1 MHYVF
6 VTKPFNV
13 IIGFRN
19 TIVRLIMLFPSS
31 WWFVLN
37 FFNKHFMCSVI
48 GIVQNENKK
57 ILLLNHKYRPDPIAY
72 PAGWLRKGEDPL
84 CAIAR
89 EIKEGTNFIVEPI
102 RILSVGSS
110 KKNSHLEF
118 VVEAKFV
125 GGEFRASNEIKDY
138 SWVDASELKTTFEVF
153 NFDINENGTLKE
165 ENCTS
170 TYSVVWE

>member
-1 MHYVF
+1 
-6 VTKPFNV
+6 
-13 IIGFRN
+13 
-19 TIVRLIMLFPSS
+19 MLFPSW

-84 CAIAR
+84 TAIAR
-89 EIKEGTNFIVEPI
+89 EIKEETNFIVEPI

-118 VVEAKFV
+118 VVEAKYV
-125 GGEFRASNEIKDY
+125 GGEFRASNEIKDF
-138 SWVDASELKTTFEVF
+138 SWVDASELKSTFEVF
-153 NFDINENGTLKE
+153 NCDITESGSLK